1 MPTTPEPATRQTF
14 MVVGTIRQD
23 TDFDELAARRADEHR
38 QLALLQSQGRIGAHH
53 LSLARM
59 TVFLEVFATDQDDC
73 ARILASLPFHD
84 FFDPDTYPI
93 STPATN

>member
-1 MPTTPEPATRQTF
+1 MSTTPEPAARQMF

-53 LSLARM
+53 LSMERM

-73 ARILASLPFHD
+73 AQTLASLPFHD
-84 FFDPDTYPI
+84 FFDADTYPI
-93 STPATN
+93 STPGAN